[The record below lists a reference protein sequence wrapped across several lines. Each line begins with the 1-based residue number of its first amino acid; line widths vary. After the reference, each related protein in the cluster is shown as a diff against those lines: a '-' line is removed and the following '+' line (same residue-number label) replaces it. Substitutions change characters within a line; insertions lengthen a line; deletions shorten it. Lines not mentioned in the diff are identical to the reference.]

1 MAAKDSNLPSEFD
14 FNDRYGI
21 RTSRAWVSYAVA
33 FALLGGGWLIWSA
46 LDHADPKVSSSL
58 ISFNVSDP
66 RKVEIRYS
74 VTRRD
79 GAQPVTCT
87 VVARDYDVNVVG
99 QLDDVIPAGA
109 RSVERS
115 LTIPTR
121 ADAVNAAVI
130 RCFIKP

>member
-1 MAAKDSNLPSEFD
+1 MSDEFD
-14 FNDRYGI
+14 YNDRYGI
-21 RTSRAWVSYAVA
+21 RTTRAWVSYAIV

-46 LDHADPKVSSSL
+46 LDHADPKISSSL
-58 ISFNVSDP
+58 ISFNVSNP

-74 VTRRD
+74 VTRRN

-99 QLDDVIPAGA
+99 QLDDIIPAGA
-109 RSVERS
+109 RSVERT

-130 RCFIKP
+130 RCFSKP